1 VQFPSTSR
9 LVKKEPDMNET
20 SGYAPLTSENAAVLL
35 VDHQV
40 GLMTGVRDID
50 VAELKHNVV
59 AMTRAAQL
67 LGLPVIT
74 TTTNSSGMW
83 GPTIPELTAV
93 IDQDQTI
100 DRSMVNAWDDERI
113 RQAVSATGATKL
125 IIAGVS
131 LEVCAA
137 FPAISAIGDGYNT
150 YVAVDA
156 SGTFNETKRQA
167 GLLRMQAAG
176 VVVTDYAT
184 PLVEILKDNSRQVAA
199 EFYAT
204 LDMPFAALIWQL
216 SSAKDTPAA

>member
-1 VQFPSTSR
+1 VT
-9 LVKKEPDMNET
+9 ET
-20 SGYAPLTSENAAVLL
+20 SAYTPLTAENAAVLL

-40 GLMTGVRDID
+40 GLITGVRDID

-59 AMTRAAQL
+59 ALARAAKL
-67 LGLPVIT
+67 LGVPTIAT
-74 TTTNSSGMW
+74 TTDREGMW

-93 IDQDQTI
+93 IDEDQII
-100 DRSMVNAWDDERI
+100 DRSTVNAWDDERI
-113 RQAVSATGATKL
+113 RDAVKTTGASKL

-137 FPAISAIGDGYNT
+137 FPAIAAIGDGYDT

-156 SGTFNETKRQA
+156 SGTFNQTKRET

-176 VVVTDYAT
+176 VVLTDYAT
-184 PLVEILKDNSRQVAA
+184 PLVEILKDNSRPVAA

-204 LDMPFAALIWQL
+204 LDMPFATLIWQL
-216 SSAKDTPAA
+216 TSAAAKSAA

>member
-1 VQFPSTSR
+1 MT
-9 LVKKEPDMNET
+9 ET
-20 SGYAPLTSENAAVLL
+20 SEYDPLTSENAAVLL

-67 LGLPVIT
+67 LGVPVIT
-74 TTTNSSGMW
+74 TTTNRHGMW

-93 IDQDQTI
+93 IDESQII

-113 RQAVSATGATKL
+113 RRAVIATGATKL

-137 FPAISAIGDGYNT
+137 FPAISAIGDGYDA

-156 SGTFNETKRQA
+156 SGTFNDTKRQA

-176 VVVTDYAT
+176 VVLTDYAT
-184 PLVEILKDNSRQVAA
+184 PLVEILKDNSRPVAA

-204 LDMPFAALIWQL
+204 LDMPFATLVWQL
-216 SSAKDTPAA
+216 SSAKDAPAA

>member
-1 VQFPSTSR
+1 MS
-9 LVKKEPDMNET
+9 ET
-20 SGYAPLTSENAAVLL
+20 SEYDPLTPENAAVLL

-67 LGLPVIT
+67 LGVPVIT
-74 TTTNSSGMW
+74 TTTNRHGMW

-93 IDQDQTI
+93 IDESQII

-113 RQAVSATGATKL
+113 RRTVIATGATKL

-137 FPAISAIGDGYNT
+137 FPAISAIGDGYDA

-156 SGTFNETKRQA
+156 SGTFNDTKRQA

-176 VVVTDYAT
+176 VVLTDYAT
-184 PLVEILKDNSRQVAA
+184 PLVEILKDNSRPVAA

-204 LDMPFAALIWQL
+204 LDMPFATLVWQL
-216 SSAKDTPAA
+216 SSAKDAPAA